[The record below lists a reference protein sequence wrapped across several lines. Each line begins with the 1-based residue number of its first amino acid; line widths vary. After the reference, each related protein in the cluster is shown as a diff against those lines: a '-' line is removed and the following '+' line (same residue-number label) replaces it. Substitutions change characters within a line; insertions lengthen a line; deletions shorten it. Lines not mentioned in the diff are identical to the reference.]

1 MARYSE
7 GDCCF
12 CSFNASGHEKT
23 WKNGGG
29 IFRENKKRLISECVP
44 WAIPETEIRGCR

>member
-12 CSFNASGHEKT
+12 CSFFNASGHEKT
-23 WKNGGG
+23 WKSGEG
-29 IFRENKKRLISECVP
+29 IFRENKKRLIIECPP
-44 WAIPETEIRGCR
+44 WAIPATEIRVY